1 VQVLELFP
9 DLTLAVEE
17 EEPALAHEFFS
28 TVKSWVGE
36 LYGAV
41 TEVQRNNQANARAI
55 RYVCVI
61 YVFICYSQK
70 YSVVCSTELLSC

>member
-1 VQVLELFP
+1 MQVLELFP
-9 DLTLAVEE
+9 DLALAVEE

-55 RYVCVI
+55 RYMFTHVI
-61 YVFICYSQK
+61 FVPKGCQ
-70 YSVVCSTELLSC
+70 LSAVLEH

>member
-1 VQVLELFP
+1 MQVLELFP

-55 RYVCVI
+55 RYTCTCMLI
-61 YVFICYSQK
+61 
-70 YSVVCSTELLSC
+70 